1 MRALLIPVRDDWYAV
16 DLASVREVLEAP
28 RATRV
33 PDAPRSVLGVINVRG
48 SIVAVLDTA
57 TLLGLPP
64 LTEARAVVVL
74 ARDRGPVG
82 LAATAIPVTATLG
95 PALGPSSL
103 SGALDRHR
111 TDVGPAVVLDLPVL
125 LRDPG
130 SDA

>member
-1 MRALLIPVRDDWYAV
+1 VRALLIPVRDDWYAV

-82 LAATAIPVTATLG
+82 LAALG

-125 LRDPG
+125 LREPG